1 MKKTL
6 STEDWSKIKYSF
18 AKMNEK
24 FPNALSPEDTPIYK
38 YNSIKGVEEQIQE
51 LLVGKVAFYM
61 DYSTPDVEPK
71 LSKCEI
77 IEKLNYDK

>member
-6 STEDWSKIKYSF
+6 STKDWSTIKSSF
-18 AKMNEK
+18 DKMNEK

-51 LLVGKVAFYM
+51 RSVGEDVFYM
-61 DYSTPDVEPK
+61 DYSVPDVKPK

-77 IEKLNYDK
+77 IENLNYDK

>member
-1 MKKTL
+1 MLKSL
-6 STEDWSKIKYSF
+6 STEDWSTIKSSF

-24 FPNALSPEDTPIYK
+24 FPNATSPEDTPIYK

-51 LLVGKVAFYM
+51 LSVGENVFYM
-61 DYSTPDVEPK
+61 DYSVPNVKPK